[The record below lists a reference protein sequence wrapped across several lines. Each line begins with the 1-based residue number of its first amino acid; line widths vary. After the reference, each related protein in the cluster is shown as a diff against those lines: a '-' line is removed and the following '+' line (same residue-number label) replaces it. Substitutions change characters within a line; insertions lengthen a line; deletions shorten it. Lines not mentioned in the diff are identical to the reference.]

1 MSRNSFFD
9 RHMAY
14 RREDSGVRRW
24 IWAHLLIL
32 LVAPMPVHADIYRYV
47 DEEGTIHFSNV
58 PTSAKYEVYIRETP
72 RGRVFYRSD
81 RYDPYITEAARK
93 YGVPFSLVKAIIK
106 AESDFDPYAVS
117 SSGARGLMQIMPETA
132 KDLGVTDFFNPRENI
147 LGGVRYLKELLT
159 RFQGSIPLALAAYNA
174 GPNRVDPLKE
184 VPPIKETEGFVR
196 KVMQYFNGY

>member
-14 RREDSGVRRW
+14 RRDDSVLPRW
-24 IWAHLLIL
+24 IWAHWLIL
-32 LVAPMPVHADIYRYV
+32 LLIPMPVHADIYRYV

-58 PTSAKYEVYIRETP
+58 PTSAKYEVYIREPP

-81 RYDPYITEAARK
+81 RYDPYITEAAGK
-93 YGVPFSLVKAIIK
+93 YDVPFSLVKAIIK

-117 SSGARGLMQIMPETA
+117 SSGARGLMQLMPETA
-132 KDLGVTDFFNPRENI
+132 KDLGVTDSFNPRENI
-147 LGGVRYLKELLT
+147 LGGARYLKELLT
-159 RFQGSIPLALAAYNA
+159 RFHGSIPLALAAYNA

-184 VPPIKETEGFVR
+184 VPPFKETEGFVR

>member
-1 MSRNSFFD
+1 
-9 RHMAY
+9 MAY

-32 LVAPMPVHADIYRYV
+32 LVAPMPVYADIYRYV

-106 AESDFDPYAVS
+106 TESDFDPYAVS

-132 KDLGVTDFFNPRENI
+132 KDLGVTDSFNPRENI

>member
-1 MSRNSFFD
+1 MSRNYVFD
-9 RHMAY
+9 RQMAY

-32 LVAPMPVHADIYRYV
+32 LVAPMPVYADIYRYV

-106 AESDFDPYAVS
+106 TESDFDPYAVS

-132 KDLGVTDFFNPRENI
+132 KDLGVTDSFNPRENI